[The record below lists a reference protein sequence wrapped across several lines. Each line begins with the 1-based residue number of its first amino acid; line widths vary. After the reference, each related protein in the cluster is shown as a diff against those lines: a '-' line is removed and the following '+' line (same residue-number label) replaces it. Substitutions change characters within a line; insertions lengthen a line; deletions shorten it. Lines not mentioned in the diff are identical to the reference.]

1 MQKQNSRYNN
11 HSKYFFY
18 PQSFFQSIYIYLPTL
33 FGYPHLV
40 LLKCG
45 ETAGRPVAGE
55 GKGGTLSAFGSFHS
69 QGVPPS
75 LLDGLFMFISWKIR
89 KSKDDYWGPAMTQEA
104 SIYHLG

>member
-1 MQKQNSRYNN
+1 M
-11 HSKYFFY
+11 
-18 PQSFFQSIYIYLPTL
+18 
-33 FGYPHLV
+33 